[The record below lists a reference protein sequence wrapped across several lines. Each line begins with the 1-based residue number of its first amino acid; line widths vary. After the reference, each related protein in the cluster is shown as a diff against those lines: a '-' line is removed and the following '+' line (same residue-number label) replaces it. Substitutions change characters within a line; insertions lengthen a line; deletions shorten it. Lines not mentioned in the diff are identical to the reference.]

1 MLCSAGWLV
10 YEGAEAV
17 CSLHVFQPGGWVR
30 MGMERLCMHCVALNV
45 DVKQVVP

>member
-17 CSLHVFQPGGWVR
+17 YGVFQPGGWVR
-30 MGMERLCMHCVALNV
+30 VVMECLCMHSVALNV
-45 DVKQVVP
+45 DAKQVVP